1 MDMPKLELTDDQL
14 IIRLSASEKLA
25 AFHGDLTVNGIAIR
39 GAAVTDKKWW
49 MTLGLRIG
57 TGLPGIIIAGTY
69 LKRGERAFVSWTRKS
84 GLPLEITLAAKMAP
98 HARGTQF
105 TRIIVGV
112 DDAQAWADKINDA
125 IVSC

>member
-14 IIRLSASEKLA
+14 IVRLTPAEKLA
-25 AFHGDLTVNGIAIR
+25 AVHGDVKVNGIAIR
-39 GAAVTDKKWW
+39 GAAVADKKWW
-49 MTLGLRIG
+49 TTLGLRIG
-57 TGLPGIIIAGTY
+57 TGLPGLVIAGTFI
-69 LKRGERAFVSWTRKS
+69 KKNDRAFVSWTRKA

-105 TRIIVGV
+105 TRIIVGI